1 MNKMSKLLALS
12 AVAGLGM
19 AAALVLAPAGRAA
32 VNVAPSLT
40 VAHTAADI
48 DHALGAFNGFR
59 NRLDAAP
66 ARTEAPRQVAAI
78 QGDRTQAAERSACA
92 QHAWPH
98 IPQNCQT
105 SAAGQH
111 LRQIRT
117 VNTDAA
123 TR

>member
-1 MNKMSKLLALS
+1 MNRMSKLLALS

-19 AAALVLAPAGRAA
+19 VAALVLAPAGRAA
-32 VNVAPSLT
+32 VNAAPSLT
-40 VAHTAADI
+40 VNHTAADL
-48 DHALGAFNGFR
+48 DHALGAFNGFK

-66 ARTEAPRQVAAI
+66 VRSEAPRQVAAI
-78 QGDRTQAAERSACA
+78 QGDRAQAADCA
-92 QHAWPH
+92 RYAWPH